1 MTPGPAPGRAADP
14 VRTVFFGSGA
24 FALPIFEA
32 VAAHPRIELVG
43 IVTAPDRQAGRGKLL
58 RPTPIALRARS
69 RWTPLLQPRRLR
81 DDDAI
86 AEVAALRP
94 ELGVLADYG
103 QIVPDPIL
111 DLPRHGILNVHPSLL
126 PRHRGATPIPAAIA
140 AGDTETGV
148 TLIRMDAGVDTGPIV
163 AQEAWPLDGSEWGP
177 ALEARAA
184 EVGAALLARTLGPW
198 LDGQL
203 DAVAQ
208 GDGATLTR
216 PFRRSDGRLDPA
228 RSAVELER
236 GVRARA
242 GWPGSFVETTLG
254 RLLVHRA
261 SVAPSGTGNA
271 EGDEQGHEQGRLT
284 AAGGALA
291 LTTADGRLVLDEV
304 QLPGG
309 RVIGG
314 ADLLRGHP
322 EYGDAVVGPPQA
334 ATKATDGADPAPA
347 AKSAGAA
354 G

>member
-1 MTPGPAPGRAADP
+1 VTPGPAPGRAADP
-14 VRTVFFGSGA
+14 VRTLFFGSGA
-24 FALPIFEA
+24 FAVPIFEA
-32 VAAHPRIELVG
+32 VAADPRIELVG

-69 RWTPLLQPRRLR
+69 MWTPLLQPRRLR

-86 AEVAALRP
+86 AEVEALRP

-103 QIVPDPIL
+103 QIVPDAIL

-140 AGDTETGV
+140 GGDAETGV
-148 TLIRMDAGVDTGPIV
+148 TVIRMDAGVDTGPIV
-163 AQEAWPLDGSEWGP
+163 AGEAWPLDGSESGP
-177 ALEARAA
+177 ELEARAA
-184 EVGAALLARTLGPW
+184 EVGAALLVRTLGPW

-261 SVAPSGTGNA
+261 SVASGPTPDA
-271 EGDEQGHEQGRLT
+271 PGDDPGRLT
-284 AAGGALA
+284 SEGGALA

-322 EYGDAVVGPPQA
+322 EYGDAVVGPPKD
-334 ATKATDGADPAPA
+334 ATKDTAGAGPVPA